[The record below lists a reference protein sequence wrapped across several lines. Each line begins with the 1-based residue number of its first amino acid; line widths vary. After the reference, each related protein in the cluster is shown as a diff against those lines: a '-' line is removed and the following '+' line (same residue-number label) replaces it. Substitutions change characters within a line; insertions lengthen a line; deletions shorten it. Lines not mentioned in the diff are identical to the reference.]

1 MTDLKQKFEFEATVL
16 KVIDGDTIDLDVD
29 LGFKIRKKVRARL
42 ARINCAELNSSD
54 TNDKEK
60 AAAAKQYLSKLLG
73 AGAQV
78 FVRSLALDIYGR
90 SIAEVFLNT
99 VNVSDLMLDSGL
111 ATLFDSP
118 RSKETGILKNTKP

>member
-60 AAAAKQYLSKLLG
+60 AVAAKQYLSKLLG

-99 VNVSDLMLDSGL
+99 ANVSDLMLDSGL
-111 ATLFDSP
+111 ATLYEANKP
-118 RSKETGILKNTKP
+118 RSKTV